1 MAIEMRQQM
10 KMSQQLVMT
19 PQLQQAIKLLQLSRL
34 ELQDVVR
41 QELEENPILDE
52 VPEQEEIREPE
63 QIELSEKEAEPESAA
78 SDFQEVRAGEETRDT
93 DWDSYIDGYNYSAGE
108 QYYDDEER
116 PSFENLLTKK
126 STLADHLLW
135 QLSLVRFTEGEM
147 AIGAEIIGNIDED
160 GYLRATVEDI
170 ATACVLVEP
179 FRHQVLGEAGLTEKS
194 AAAEITE
201 ASDRFADQVL
211 KPQVLPV
218 LKRIQEFD
226 PVGVGARDLRE
237 CLLLQV
243 ESLGMGGTI
252 VEALLRD
259 HLKDLESRKYKQ
271 AAKVLGVEIADILA
285 ASKIIAEL
293 DPKPGRMFG
302 QEDVQYI
309 SADIFVHKVGDD
321 YVVLL
326 NDDGMPNLRINPL
339 YTNEAKVGRSLD
351 KQAEEYIGDKMRS
364 AMWLIKSIQQR
375 QRTIFK
381 VAKSLVK
388 FQRDFLD
395 RGIEYLRPLVLRDIA
410 EDIGMHES
418 TISRVTTNKYMQ
430 TPQGLFELKYF
441 FNSGISTGEGDFI
454 ASESVKSKIKELV
467 DAEDP
472 KRPYSDQRLAELLST
487 HNIVIARRTVTKYR
501 EMLRIGSSSERK
513 KHF

>member
-1 MAIEMRQQM
+1 MRQQM

-52 VPEQEEIREPE
+52 APEQEEIREPE
-63 QIELSEKEAEPESAA
+63 QIELREKEVEPES
-78 SDFQEVRAGEETRDT
+78 STVEFQEVRAGEETRET
-93 DWDSYIDGYNYSAGE
+93 DWDSYIDGYNYSSGE
-108 QYYDDEER
+108 QYYDDEDR

-135 QLSLVRFTEGEM
+135 QLSLTRLTEREM
-147 AIGAEIIGNIDED
+147 AVGTEIIGNIDED
-160 GYLRATVEDI
+160 GYLRATIEDV
-170 ATACVLVEP
+170 ASACVQAAP
-179 FRHQVLGEAGLTEKS
+179 FRQEMLAWSGLGPDAQSEQIAEAGEGFS
-194 AAAEITE
+194 E
-201 ASDRFADQVL
+201 SVL
-211 KPQVLPV
+211 APLVQGV

-237 CLLLQV
+237 CLLIQV
-243 ESLGMGGTI
+243 ASLGMGGTL
-252 VEALLRD
+252 VESLLRD
-259 HLKDLESRKYKQ
+259 HLKDLESRRYKQ
-271 AAKVLGVEIADILA
+271 AAKVLGCEINDILV

-293 DPKPGRMFG
+293 DPKPGRVFG

-309 SADIFVHKVGDD
+309 SADIFVHKVGEE
-321 YVVLL
+321 YVVAL
-326 NDDGMPNLRINPL
+326 NEEGMPNLRINPL
-339 YTNEAKVGRSLD
+339 YAPDTKASRNVD
-351 KQAEEYIGDKMRS
+351 KKAEEYIGEKMRS
-364 AMWLIKSIQQR
+364 AIWLIKSIQQR

-395 RGIEYLRPLVLRDIA
+395 NGIDHLRPLVLRDIA

-418 TISRVTTNKYMQ
+418 TISRVTTSKYMQ

-467 DAEDP
+467 DAEDQR
-472 KRPYSDQRLAELLST
+472 RPYSDQRLAELLCN